1 MKPVAAN
8 CDDIYRPLGARR
20 LVSHALCALKTAK
33 TAPATEA
40 YLRQISAGVA
50 AANQPLCPSVP
61 SPSHPSA
68 PPSIPCIHLLH
79 AFRAASVEVSGEVS
93 ETSPVNT

>member
-40 YLRQISAGVA
+40 YLRQISAGAA
-50 AANQPLCPSVP
+50 AANPLCPSLITLP
-61 SPSHPSA
+61 HTIPHHPSHSSA
-68 PPSIPCIHLLH
+68 LPCTIVYPL
-79 AFRAASVEVSGEVS
+79 
-93 ETSPVNT
+93 